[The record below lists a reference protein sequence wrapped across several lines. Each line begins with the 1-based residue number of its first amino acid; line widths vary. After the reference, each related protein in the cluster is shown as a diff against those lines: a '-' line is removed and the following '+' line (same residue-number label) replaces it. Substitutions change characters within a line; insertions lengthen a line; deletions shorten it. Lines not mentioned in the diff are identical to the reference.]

1 MGDKIDNRFLC
12 EGLKERVHFED
23 LHVGRWILKLI
34 FKRWDTEAWIGLIR
48 LMTGT
53 DVGIFP
59 MRY

>member
-1 MGDKIDNRFLC
+1 MW

-23 LHVGRWILKLI
+23 LRVGRGIILKLI
-34 FKRWDTEAWIGLIR
+34 FKRWDAEAWIALIR